1 MAGFQYEHTK
11 AINGYM
17 LGGAGYYV
25 YSSWSDFVNDET
37 PKAFAITHSN
47 SPDMSQ
53 FLAELKFQ
61 QYSLYLQDEVSVSE
75 NFKVTGGLRFELPT
89 YPSLKNNYNEEFA
102 KLDFGGQ
109 HYSTDQ
115 LPGAKV

>member
-1 MAGFQYEHTK
+1 MVICWEVLVTMFIQVGV
-11 AINGYM
+11 I
-17 LGGAGYYV
+17 
-25 YSSWSDFVNDET
+25 FVNDET

-75 NFKVTGGLRFELPT
+75 NFKVTGGLRF
-89 YPSLKNNYNEEFA
+89 
-102 KLDFGGQ
+102 
-109 HYSTDQ
+109 
-115 LPGAKV
+115 

>member
-1 MAGFQYEHTK
+1 MFIQVGV
-11 AINGYM
+11 I
-17 LGGAGYYV
+17 
-25 YSSWSDFVNDET
+25 FVNDET

-75 NFKVTGGLRFELPT
+75 KT
-89 YPSLKNNYNEEFA
+89 LK
-102 KLDFGGQ
+102 
-109 HYSTDQ
+109 
-115 LPGAKV
+115 